1 MENGE
6 LRTENETV
14 MVSLF
19 FSNFYD
25 ISNELRSTDFP

>member
-1 MENGE
+1 MRKERN
-6 LRTENETV
+6 R
-14 MVSLF
+14 MVSPF

>member
-1 MENGE
+1 MKKERN
-6 LRTENETV
+6 R